1 MNGAFATAHEK
12 PFSEESEKVS
22 FARKREGQ
30 EAALLRTSLSVLP
43 QGILVQNTRQRVD
56 RSKR

>member
-1 MNGAFATAHEK
+1 MK
-12 PFSEESEKVS
+12 LS

-43 QGILVQNTRQRVD
+43 QGILVRNTQHRVD
-56 RSKR
+56 RCKRYDQSIAHPSKNADNL

>member
-1 MNGAFATAHEK
+1 MK
-12 PFSEESEKVS
+12 LS

-30 EAALLRTSLSVLP
+30 EAVLLRTSLSVLP

-56 RSKR
+56 RSKRYDQSIAHSHQVAIIL

>member
-1 MNGAFATAHEK
+1 MK
-12 PFSEESEKVS
+12 LS

-43 QGILVQNTRQRVD
+43 QGTLVRNTRHRVD
-56 RSKR
+56 RCKRYDQSIAHPGENADNL